1 MISNHTALIGALRPQ
16 AELLASQI
24 ERFLAA
30 GGTIFE
36 APAPTYSP
44 RPALPVAQ
52 RNEAEERQY
61 QSARQAAAEK
71 QAFADKVRE
80 MAKTMTQKDIVEAT
94 GVHRKVLFA
103 LGQKHGFTF
112 KFGRTSKP
120 NTTGPRIDRTQDAA
134 RVERILAFKEL
145 GLTRAQA
152 TRKLDVSGK
161 LFLRL
166 IDDYDIDYPKVSVA
180 AK

>member
-1 MISNHTALIGALRPQ
+1 MISNHTSLIGALRPQ

-24 ERFLAA
+24 ERYLAE

-36 APAPTYSP
+36 APASCFKPKP
-44 RPALPVAQ
+44 VFEALP
-52 RNEAEERQY
+52 RDDAEERQY

-80 MAKTMTQKDIVEAT
+80 MTKTMTQKDIVEAT

-103 LGQKHGFTF
+103 LGQKHGFSF
-112 KFGRTSKP
+112 KFGRTSTPK
-120 NTTGPRIDRTQDAA
+120 TTGPRVDRTQDAA
-134 RVERILAFKEL
+134 RVERIQAFKAV

-152 TRKLDVSGK
+152 MRQMDVSGN
-161 LFLRL
+161 LFRRL
-166 IDDYDIDYPKVSVA
+166 LEEYEIDYPKAVVTP
-180 AK
+180 K